1 MTSQIYLLSGMLIRM
16 HAQQSV
22 KDCGMSMHLC
32 VCFRII
38 NKNLGDAKESLSML
52 LFELAAN

>member
-1 MTSQIYLLSGMLIRM
+1 M

-52 LFELAAN
+52 VFELAAN